1 VASRFENCRQ
11 GGGMQGGRAYTKTHE
26 RGAFSRPTAFEPGV
40 KPWLTLDISIVNC
53 GNVYIGSWVR
63 GRIDMTDSV
72 LAVSSKVFNSVSD
85 IDLDI
90 VARCRAKSLP
100 WALSITGGGPGQD
113 LLKAITIRL
122 RIERTGASRFG
133 RPALMQGD
141 TSPVRLVLS

>member
-1 VASRFENCRQ
+1 
-11 GGGMQGGRAYTKTHE
+11 
-26 RGAFSRPTAFEPGV
+26 
-40 KPWLTLDISIVNC
+40 
-53 GNVYIGSWVR
+53 
-63 GRIDMTDSV
+63 MTDSV